1 MDLAWLAETSA
12 SQAELVV
19 ALGNGDGTFGTPA
32 VTNLTGGDAI
42 RGGALAAADFNGDS
56 NPDIALFDAADYS
69 GIFYGKGDGTFT
81 SVPGTGYVV
90 PKDLISVAAS
100 NGLPAVAVD
109 VNKDG
114 RPDIVAGATV
124 LINLYGVA
132 PVIPAATTL
141 GLTGSAVTI
150 ASGGSIKF
158 TATITPAAGST
169 ATPTGTVTFYN
180 GTTSIGTGTVSGGV
194 ATLTTTALTV
204 AGTDAISAVYG
215 GDTNF
220 SGSPSAAVSVT
231 VTASS
236 GTTTALTV
244 SPGTTFNQ
252 GANITLTATVTPVSS
267 STAPTGTVTFY
278 LGTTSL
284 GTGTLASGVASL
296 STTAVTTPGAQ
307 NITAQYGGD
316 ANYSGSL
323 SAPLAVTVV
332 VPVGTTI
339 SLTTNAT
346 AVAVGTSVTL
356 TATVAAVTGSAVPT
370 GTVTFYDSNGTIT
383 LGTGTLNGSG
393 VATYTTSAL
402 AVGTHAVSAKYA
414 GATGFSASNSGGF
427 SILVTAAGIATT
439 TSVTANATTSTQ
451 GTGFIFTVTVT
462 PASGTTVPTGPVNI
476 LDGVTVLST
485 GAVGPTGQYIFSTN
499 ALAVGTHS
507 ITAAYTGSSTFGA
520 STSAPLTA
528 TVTAATAASTKTTLS
543 GVVSPP
549 ASGSVATLTAV
560 VTPAIGSGIPAGTLT
575 FTNNGSV
582 TLGTV
587 TLDGTGTAV
596 LNTTNLVAGTGADT
610 VIATYNGSSSYNG
623 SISNSLV
630 LTYVAA
636 TPTLLLTPGAAT
648 LSFAPGATTGN
659 STGITVA
666 PSGGFTGSVTL
677 TAAVT
682 QSPAGAIDLP
692 APSFGA
698 TSPVNIT
705 GAGSGSGTLT
715 VATTAPVSGAAV
727 VPVRPGVR
735 YAPVALAGLLLLVLP
750 RRRQGLRVVLGL
762 LLFFG
767 VLGGAMGCGGHPSA
781 STGGTGSPG
790 TTAGNYTITV
800 TATAGSV
807 TAQTTVAVTVQ

>member
-1 MDLAWLAETSA
+1 M
-12 SQAELVV
+12 
-19 ALGNGDGTFGTPA
+19 TF
-32 VTNLTGGDAI
+32 
-42 RGGALAAADFNGDS
+42 
-56 NPDIALFDAADYS
+56 Y
-69 GIFYGKGDGTFT
+69 
-81 SVPGTGYVV
+81 
-90 PKDLISVAAS
+90 
-100 NGLPAVAVD
+100 
-109 VNKDG
+109 
-114 RPDIVAGATV
+114 
-124 LINLYGVA
+124 
-132 PVIPAATTL
+132 
-141 GLTGSAVTI
+141 
-150 ASGGSIKF
+150 
-158 TATITPAAGST
+158 
-169 ATPTGTVTFYN
+169 YN
-180 GTTSIGTGTVSGGV
+180 GTSSIGTGTSWTAGV

-215 GDTNF
+215 GDANF
-220 SGSPSAAVSVT
+220 SGSPSGQVSVT

-236 GTTTALTV
+236 GTTTALSV

-278 LGTTSL
+278 HLGTTSL

-316 ANYSGSL
+316 TNYSGSI

-339 SLTTNAT
+339 SLTANAT

-370 GTVTFYDSNGTIT
+370 RTVTVFYDSNGTIT

-393 VATYTTSAL
+393 VAAYTTSAL

-414 GATGFSASNSGGF
+414 GATGFLGANSGGF

-439 TSVTANATTSTQ
+439 TSVTANATTSTL
-451 GTGFIFTVTVT
+451 GTGFIFTTTVT
-462 PASGTTVPTGPVNI
+462 PASGTAVPTGAVNI
-476 LDGVTVLST
+476 LDGVSIIGTV
-485 GAVGPTGQYIFSTN
+485 AVGTTNVAVFSTN
-499 ALAVGTHS
+499 MLAVGTHS

-520 STSAPLTA
+520 STSAPVKV

-560 VTPAIGSGIPAGTLT
+560 VTPAIGSGIPTGTVT

-659 STGITVA
+659 STTITIA

-682 QSPAGAIDLP
+682 QSPTGAIDLP

-781 STGGTGSPG
+781 SSNTDGQSGDDGGELHHHGDGHSG
-790 TTAGNYTITV
+790 ECDGADDGCGY
-800 TATAGSV
+800 G
-807 TAQTTVAVTVQ
+807 AVRRNLRVHPRRYSTLAASLAK